1 MYESDAQLS
10 NSFLYKLGVEYL
22 HELSHPQL
30 MTIKLYETDPYL
42 KEFTATVVKVEG
54 DWVVLDR
61 TAFYPGG
68 GGQERDRGTLN
79 GHEVTG
85 VKGKEEVSHQVH
97 GHGLTVGSQVVGV
110 LDWDN
115 RYGLM
120 KAHTGE
126 HLLFSSLSR
135 RTDME
140 LVKISLSKEKKVLI
154 VKGHLDWDMVRDS
167 VHEVNGIIAAGAE
180 VTCQHVDRENM
191 GEDGP
196 RAKLDRIS
204 DRMVRVVSIGDHDSA
219 ACAGVH
225 LKNAREVG
233 MLLVSKFTSA
243 KPAGDWE
250 IEFLVGPE
258 AVRTAVDHS
267 VRSLM
272 LAERMGSLP
281 QDSLTAF
288 DNRDRELTRARET
301 LKTYGRQALSLFQ
314 PEQLGSWKYFSGS
327 FIGLERKMVM
337 EKASEMVAGGGSVAA
352 LVCQDERTFVVL
364 ACSVDVDLDCV
375 TLLNKVLSQHGGRG
389 GGKPNFASGGTSGLV
404 EPSVLLEGIYH
415 MLKIR

>member
-1 MYESDAQLS
+1 MS
-10 NSFLYKLGVEYL
+10 NSFLYKLSVDYL
-22 HELSHPQL
+22 QEITHPPV
-30 MTIKLYETDPYL
+30 MTVKLYETDPYL
-42 KEFTATVVKVEG
+42 REFTATVTKAEG

-79 GHEVTG
+79 GREVTA
-85 VKGKEEVSHQVH
+85 VKGKDEMSHQVP
-97 GHGLTVGSQVVGV
+97 GHGLTVGSQVKGV
-110 LDWDN
+110 LDWEN

-154 VKGHLDWDMVRDS
+154 VKGHLDWDMVRDA
-167 VHEVNGIIAAGAE
+167 VHEVNDIIAAGAE

-191 GEDGP
+191 VEGGP
-196 RAKLDRIS
+196 RVKLDRIA

-225 LKNAREVG
+225 LRDAKEIG

-250 IEFLVGPE
+250 IEFLVGAE
-258 AVRTAVDHS
+258 AVRMAVDHS

-272 LAERMGSLP
+272 LAERLGSLP

-288 DNRDRELTRARET
+288 DNRDRELVRAREA
-301 LKTYGRQALSLFQ
+301 LKAYGRLALSSLH
-314 PEQLGSWKYFSGS
+314 PEQLGDRRFFSGS
-327 FIGLERKMVM
+327 FTGLDRKMVM
-337 EKASEMVAGGGSVAA
+337 ERANELVSSGSSVAA
-352 LVCQDERTFVVL
+352 LVCQDERTFLVL
-364 ACSVDVDLDCV
+364 ACSTDVKLDCV
-375 TLLNKVLSQHGGRG
+375 SLLNKVLSQHGGRG
-389 GGKPNFASGGTSGLV
+389 GGKPNFASGGILGLLDA
-404 EPSVLLEGIYH
+404 SVLLDEISRL
-415 MLKIR
+415 LKMS

>member
-1 MYESDAQLS
+1 MS
-10 NSFLYKLGVEYL
+10 NSFLYKLSVDYL
-22 HELSHPQL
+22 QEITHPQV
-30 MTIKLYETDPYL
+30 MTVKLYETEPYL
-42 KEFTATVVKVEG
+42 REFTATVTKAEG

-79 GHEVTG
+79 GREVTA
-85 VKGKEEVSHQVH
+85 VKGKDEISHQVP
-97 GHGLTVGSQVVGV
+97 GHGLTVGSQVKGA
-110 LDWDN
+110 LDWEN

-154 VKGHLDWDMVRDS
+154 VKGHLDWDMVRDA
-167 VHEVNGIIAAGAE
+167 VHEVNDIIAAEAE

-191 GEDGP
+191 VEGGP
-196 RAKLDRIS
+196 RVKLDRIA

-225 LKNAREVG
+225 LRDAKEIG

-258 AVRTAVDHS
+258 AVSAAVDHS

-272 LAERMGSLP
+272 LAERLGSLP

-288 DNRDRELTRARET
+288 DNRDRELVRAREA
-301 LKTYGRQALSLFQ
+301 LKAYGRLALSSLR
-314 PEQLGSWKYFSGS
+314 PEQLNDKKFFSGS
-327 FIGLERKMVM
+327 FAGLDRKMVM
-337 EKASEMVAGGGSVAA
+337 EKASELVAGGGSVAA
-352 LVCQDERTFVVL
+352 LVCQDDRTFLVL
-364 ACSVDVDLDCV
+364 ACSTDVKLDCV
-375 TLLNKVLSQHGGRG
+375 SLLNSVLSQHGGRG
-389 GGKPNFASGGTSGLV
+389 GGKPNFASGGATGLLD
-404 EPSVLLEGIYH
+404 PSVLLDEIIRL
-415 MLKIR
+415 LKTS

>member
-1 MYESDAQLS
+1 MS
-10 NSFLYKLGVEYL
+10 NSFLFNLGVDYL
-22 HELSHPQL
+22 QEITHPPV
-30 MTIKLYETDPYL
+30 MTVKLYETDPYL
-42 KEFTATVVKVEG
+42 REFTATVTKAEG

-79 GHEVTG
+79 GREVTA
-85 VKGKEEVSHQVH
+85 VKGKDEMSHQVP
-97 GHGLTVGSQVVGV
+97 GHGLTVGSQVKGV
-110 LDWDN
+110 LDWEN

-154 VKGHLDWDMVRDS
+154 VKGHLDWDMVRDA
-167 VHEVNGIIAAGAE
+167 VHEVNDIIAAGAE

-191 GEDGP
+191 VEGGP
-196 RAKLDRIS
+196 RVKLDRIA

-225 LKNAREVG
+225 LKDAKEIG

-258 AVRTAVDHS
+258 AVSAAVDHS

-272 LAERMGSLP
+272 LAERLGSLP

-288 DNRDRELTRARET
+288 DNRDRELVRAREA
-301 LKTYGRQALSLFQ
+301 LKAYGRLALSSLR
-314 PEQLGSWKYFSGS
+314 PEQLNDKKFFSGS
-327 FIGLERKMVM
+327 FAGLDRKMVM
-337 EKASEMVAGGGSVAA
+337 EKASELVAGGGSVAA
-352 LVCQDERTFVVL
+352 LVCQDDKTFLVL
-364 ACSVDVDLDCV
+364 ACSTDVKLDCV
-375 TLLNKVLSQHGGRG
+375 SLLNSVLSQHGGRG
-389 GGKPNFASGGTSGLV
+389 GGKPNFASGGATGLLD
-404 EPSVLLEGIYH
+404 PSVLLDEIIRL
-415 MLKIR
+415 LKMS

>member
-1 MYESDAQLS
+1 VD
-10 NSFLYKLGVEYL
+10 YL
-22 HELSHPQL
+22 QEITHPQV
-30 MTIKLYETDPYL
+30 MTVKLYETEPYL
-42 KEFTATVVKVEG
+42 REFTATVTKAEG

-79 GHEVTG
+79 GREVTA
-85 VKGKEEVSHQVH
+85 VKGKDEISHQVP
-97 GHGLTVGSQVVGV
+97 GHGLTVGSQVKGA
-110 LDWDN
+110 LDWEN

-135 RTDME
+135 RTDMK

-154 VKGHLDWDMVRDS
+154 VKGHLDWDMVRDA
-167 VHEVNGIIAAGAE
+167 VHEVNDIIAAGAE

-191 GEDGP
+191 VEGGP
-196 RAKLDRIS
+196 RVKLDRIA

-225 LKNAREVG
+225 LRDAKEIG

-258 AVRTAVDHS
+258 AVSAAVDHS

-272 LAERMGSLP
+272 LAERLGSLP

-288 DNRDRELTRARET
+288 DNRDRELVRAREA
-301 LKTYGRQALSLFQ
+301 LKAYGRLALSSLR
-314 PEQLGSWKYFSGS
+314 PEQLNDKKFFSGS
-327 FIGLERKMVM
+327 FAELDRKMVM
-337 EKASEMVAGGGSVAA
+337 EKASELVAGGGSVAA
-352 LVCQDERTFVVL
+352 LVCQDDKTFLVL
-364 ACSVDVDLDCV
+364 ACSTDVKLDCV
-375 TLLNKVLSQHGGRG
+375 SLLNSVLSQHGGRG
-389 GGKPNFASGGTSGLV
+389 GGSPTSPAGAQPVCWTLR
-404 EPSVLLEGIYH
+404 SC
-415 MLKIR
+415 

>member
-1 MYESDAQLS
+1 MSS
-10 NSFLYKLGVEYL
+10 SSLYKLGVDYL
-22 HELSHPQL
+22 HELSHQQV
-30 MTIKLYETDPYL
+30 MTVKLYESDPYL
-42 KEFTATVVKVEG
+42 IEFTATVTKVEG

-79 GHEVTG
+79 GREVTG
-85 VKGKEEVSHQVH
+85 VKGKEEVSHQVP
-97 GHGLTVGSQVVGV
+97 GHGLTVGSQVQGT
-110 LDWDN
+110 LDWEN

-135 RTDME
+135 RTEME
-140 LVKISLSKEKKVLI
+140 LVKISLSREKKMLI
-154 VKGHLDWDMVRDS
+154 VKGHLDWDMVRDA
-167 VHEVNGIIAAGAE
+167 VHEVNDIIAQGAE

-191 GEDGP
+191 VEGGP
-196 RAKLDRIS
+196 RVKLDRIA

-225 LKNAREVG
+225 LRNAKEVG

-250 IEFLVGPE
+250 IEFMVGPE
-258 AVRTAVDHS
+258 AISVAVDHS

-272 LAERMGSLP
+272 LAERMGALP

-288 DNRDRELTRARET
+288 DNRDRELARARDA
-301 LKTYGRQALSLFQ
+301 LKAYGKLALSSLR
-314 PEQLGSWKYFSGS
+314 PEQLGDRKFFSGS
-327 FIGLERKMVM
+327 FNGLDRKLVM
-337 EKASEMVAGGGSVAA
+337 EKANELVADGGSVAA
-352 LVCQDERTFVVL
+352 LVCQDDKTFLVL
-364 ACSVDVDLDCV
+364 ACSSDVKLDCV
-375 TLLNKVLSQHGGRG
+375 SLLNTVLSQHRGRG
-389 GGKPNFASGGTSGLV
+389 GGKPNFASGGTPGLL
-404 EPSVLLEGIYH
+404 EPSVLLDEISRL
-415 MLKIR
+415 LKMS

>member
-1 MYESDAQLS
+1 MS
-10 NSFLYKLGVEYL
+10 NSFLYKLSVDYL
-22 HELSHPQL
+22 QEITHPPV
-30 MTIKLYETDPYL
+30 MTVKLYETDPYL
-42 KEFTATVVKVEG
+42 REFTATVTKAEG

-79 GHEVTG
+79 GREVTA
-85 VKGKEEVSHQVH
+85 VKGKDEMSHQVP
-97 GHGLTVGSQVVGV
+97 GHGLTVGSQVKGV
-110 LDWDN
+110 LDWEN

-154 VKGHLDWDMVRDS
+154 VKGHLDWDMVRDA
-167 VHEVNGIIAAGAE
+167 VHEVNDIIAAGAE

-191 GEDGP
+191 VEGGP
-196 RAKLDRIS
+196 RVKLDRIA

-225 LKNAREVG
+225 LRDAKEIG

-258 AVRTAVDHS
+258 AVSAAVDHS

-272 LAERMGSLP
+272 LAERLGSLP

-288 DNRDRELTRARET
+288 DNRDRELVRAREA
-301 LKTYGRQALSLFQ
+301 LKAYGRLALSSLR
-314 PEQLGSWKYFSGS
+314 PEQLNDKKFFSGS
-327 FIGLERKMVM
+327 FAGLDRKMVM
-337 EKASEMVAGGGSVAA
+337 EKASELVAGGGSVAA
-352 LVCQDERTFVVL
+352 LVCQDDRTFLVL
-364 ACSVDVDLDCV
+364 ACSTDVKLNCV
-375 TLLNKVLSQHGGRG
+375 SLLNSVLSQHGGRG
-389 GGKPNFASGGTSGLV
+389 GGKPNFASGGATGLLD
-404 EPSVLLEGIYH
+404 PSVLLDEIIRL
-415 MLKIR
+415 LKMS

>member
-1 MYESDAQLS
+1 VD
-10 NSFLYKLGVEYL
+10 YL
-22 HELSHPQL
+22 QEITHPQV
-30 MTIKLYETDPYL
+30 MTVKLYETEPYL
-42 KEFTATVVKVEG
+42 REFTATVTKAEG

-79 GHEVTG
+79 GREVTA
-85 VKGKEEVSHQVH
+85 VKGKDEISHQVP
-97 GHGLTVGSQVVGV
+97 GHGLTVGSQVKGA
-110 LDWDN
+110 LDWEN

-154 VKGHLDWDMVRDS
+154 VKGHLDWDMVRDA
-167 VHEVNGIIAAGAE
+167 VHEVNDIIAAEAE

-191 GEDGP
+191 VEGGP
-196 RAKLDRIS
+196 RVKLDRIA

-225 LKNAREVG
+225 LRNAKEIG

-258 AVRTAVDHS
+258 AVSAAVDHS

-272 LAERMGSLP
+272 LAERLGSLP

-288 DNRDRELTRARET
+288 DNRDRELVRAREA
-301 LKTYGRQALSLFQ
+301 LKAYGRLALSSLR
-314 PEQLGSWKYFSGS
+314 PEQLNDKKFFSGS
-327 FIGLERKMVM
+327 FAGLDRKMVM
-337 EKASEMVAGGGSVAA
+337 EKASELVAGGGSVAA
-352 LVCQDERTFVVL
+352 LVCQDDRTFLVL
-364 ACSVDVDLDCV
+364 ACSTDVKLDCV
-375 TLLNKVLSQHGGRG
+375 SLLNSVLSQHGGRG
-389 GGKPNFASGGTSGLV
+389 GGKPNFASGGATGLLD
-404 EPSVLLEGIYH
+404 PSVLLDEIIRL
-415 MLKIR
+415 LKTS

>member
-1 MYESDAQLS
+1 MS
-10 NSFLYKLGVEYL
+10 NSFLYKLSVDYL
-22 HELSHPQL
+22 QEITHPPV
-30 MTIKLYETDPYL
+30 MTVKLYETDPYL
-42 KEFTATVVKVEG
+42 REFTATVTKAEG

-79 GHEVTG
+79 GREVTA
-85 VKGKEEVSHQVH
+85 VKGKDEMSHQVP
-97 GHGLTVGSQVVGV
+97 GHGLTVGSQVKGV
-110 LDWDN
+110 LDWEN

-154 VKGHLDWDMVRDS
+154 VKGHLDWDMVRDA
-167 VHEVNGIIAAGAE
+167 VHEVNDIIAAGAE

-191 GEDGP
+191 VEGGP
-196 RAKLDRIS
+196 RVKLDRIA

-225 LKNAREVG
+225 LRDAKEIG

-258 AVRTAVDHS
+258 AVSAAVDHS
-267 VRSLM
+267 VRSLI
-272 LAERMGSLP
+272 LAERLGSLP

-288 DNRDRELTRARET
+288 DNRDRELVRAREA
-301 LKTYGRQALSLFQ
+301 LKAYGRLALSSLR
-314 PEQLGSWKYFSGS
+314 PEQLNDKKFFSGS
-327 FIGLERKMVM
+327 FAGLDRKMVM
-337 EKASEMVAGGGSVAA
+337 EKASELVAGGGSVAA
-352 LVCQDERTFVVL
+352 LVCQDDRTFLVL
-364 ACSVDVDLDCV
+364 ACSTDVKLDCV
-375 TLLNKVLSQHGGRG
+375 SLLNSVLSQHGGRG
-389 GGKPNFASGGTSGLV
+389 GGKPNFASGGATGLLD
-404 EPSVLLEGIYH
+404 PSVLLDEIIRL
-415 MLKIR
+415 LKMS

>member
-1 MYESDAQLS
+1 
-10 NSFLYKLGVEYL
+10 
-22 HELSHPQL
+22 
-30 MTIKLYETDPYL
+30 MTVKLYETDPYL
-42 KEFTATVVKVEG
+42 REFTATVTKAEG

-79 GHEVTG
+79 GREVTA
-85 VKGKEEVSHQVH
+85 VKGKDEMSHQVP
-97 GHGLTVGSQVVGV
+97 GHGLTVGSQVKGV
-110 LDWDN
+110 LDWEN

-154 VKGHLDWDMVRDS
+154 VKGHLDWDMVRDA
-167 VHEVNGIIAAGAE
+167 VHEVNDIIAAGAE

-191 GEDGP
+191 VEGGP
-196 RAKLDRIS
+196 RVKLDRIA

-225 LKNAREVG
+225 LRDAKEIG

-258 AVRTAVDHS
+258 AVSAAVDHS

-272 LAERMGSLP
+272 LAERLGSLP

-288 DNRDRELTRARET
+288 DNRDRELVRAREA
-301 LKTYGRQALSLFQ
+301 LKAYGRLALSSLR
-314 PEQLGSWKYFSGS
+314 PEQLNDKKFFSGS
-327 FIGLERKMVM
+327 FAGLDRKMVM
-337 EKASEMVAGGGSVAA
+337 EKANELVAGGGSVAA
-352 LVCQDERTFVVL
+352 LVCQDDKTFLVL
-364 ACSVDVDLDCV
+364 ACSTDVKLDCV
-375 TLLNKVLSQHGGRG
+375 SLLNSVLSQHGGRG
-389 GGKPNFASGGTSGLV
+389 GGKPNFASGGATGLLD
-404 EPSVLLEGIYH
+404 PSVLLDEIIRL
-415 MLKIR
+415 LKMS

>member
-1 MYESDAQLS
+1 MS
-10 NSFLYKLGVEYL
+10 NSFLYKLSVDYL
-22 HELSHPQL
+22 QEITHPPV
-30 MTIKLYETDPYL
+30 MTVKLYETDPYL
-42 KEFTATVVKVEG
+42 REFTATVTKAEG

-79 GHEVTG
+79 GREVTA
-85 VKGKEEVSHQVH
+85 VKGKDEMSHQVP
-97 GHGLTVGSQVVGV
+97 GHGLTVGSQVKGV
-110 LDWDN
+110 LDWEN

-154 VKGHLDWDMVRDS
+154 VKGHLDWDMVRDA
-167 VHEVNGIIAAGAE
+167 VHEVNDIIAAGAE

-191 GEDGP
+191 VEGGP
-196 RAKLDRIS
+196 RVKLDRIA

-225 LKNAREVG
+225 LRDAKEIG

-258 AVRTAVDHS
+258 AVSAAVDHS

-272 LAERMGSLP
+272 LAERLGSLP

-288 DNRDRELTRARET
+288 DNRDRELVRAREA
-301 LKTYGRQALSLFQ
+301 LKAYGRLALSSLR
-314 PEQLGSWKYFSGS
+314 PEQLNDKKFFSGS
-327 FIGLERKMVM
+327 FAGLDRKMVM
-337 EKASEMVAGGGSVAA
+337 EKANELVAGGGSVAA
-352 LVCQDERTFVVL
+352 LVCQDDKTFLVL
-364 ACSVDVDLDCV
+364 ACSTDVKLDCV
-375 TLLNKVLSQHGGRG
+375 SLLNSVLSQHGGRG
-389 GGKPNFASGGTSGLV
+389 GGKPNFASGGATGLLD
-404 EPSVLLEGIYH
+404 PSVLLDEIIRL
-415 MLKIR
+415 LKMS

>member
-1 MYESDAQLS
+1 
-10 NSFLYKLGVEYL
+10 
-22 HELSHPQL
+22 
-30 MTIKLYETDPYL
+30 MTVKLYETDPYL
-42 KEFTATVVKVEG
+42 REFTATVTKAEG

-79 GHEVTG
+79 GREVTA
-85 VKGKEEVSHQVH
+85 VKGKDEMSHQVP
-97 GHGLTVGSQVVGV
+97 GHGLTVGSQVKGV
-110 LDWDN
+110 LDWEN

-154 VKGHLDWDMVRDS
+154 VKGHLDWDMVRDA
-167 VHEVNGIIAAGAE
+167 VHEVNDIIAAGAE

-191 GEDGP
+191 VEGGP
-196 RAKLDRIS
+196 RVKLDRIA

-225 LKNAREVG
+225 LKDAKEIG

-258 AVRTAVDHS
+258 AVSAAVDHS
-267 VRSLM
+267 VRSLI
-272 LAERMGSLP
+272 LAERLGSLP

-288 DNRDRELTRARET
+288 DNRDRELVRAREA
-301 LKTYGRQALSLFQ
+301 LKAYGRLALSSLR
-314 PEQLGSWKYFSGS
+314 PEQLNAKKFFSGS
-327 FIGLERKMVM
+327 FAGLDRKMVM
-337 EKASEMVAGGGSVAA
+337 EKANELVAGGGSVAA
-352 LVCQDERTFVVL
+352 LVCQDDKTFLVL
-364 ACSVDVDLDCV
+364 ACSTDVKLDCV
-375 TLLNKVLSQHGGRG
+375 SLLNSVLSQHGGRG
-389 GGKPNFASGGTSGLV
+389 GGKPNFASGGATGLLD
-404 EPSVLLEGIYH
+404 PSVLLDEIIRL
-415 MLKIR
+415 LKMS